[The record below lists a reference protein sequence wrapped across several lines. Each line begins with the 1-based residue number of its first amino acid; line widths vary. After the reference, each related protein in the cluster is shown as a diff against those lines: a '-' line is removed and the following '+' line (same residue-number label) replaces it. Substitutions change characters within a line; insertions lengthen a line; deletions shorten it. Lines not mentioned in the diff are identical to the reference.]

1 MESPRIPQP
10 KIILEG
16 THLTRKTDIA
26 FALAEHPRIIGERK
40 HRWHIPLV
48 SSEWDTFSD
57 EQPTKANPGRS
68 MIEYEPY
75 QEARALEA
83 FHTYT
88 RLFELQRDYYWIVD
102 RFHISTLSHQWTER
116 GREVDFD
123 WLEER
128 LLSLNFHLVLCSR
141 RPETFERARAERLVY
156 SENPRRYDDLQVFV
170 DEQDTMRRFFEKSRL
185 PKLEIDVSDHDE
197 HRAADGILDWVES
210 TGGFWRT
217 EDDDINDKTR
227 GVR

>member
-75 QEARALEA
+75 QE
-83 FHTYT
+83 T
-88 RLFELQRDYYWIVD
+88 RDESERQGERWDSGSWWKNPGLWG
-102 RFHISTLSHQWTER
+102 R
-116 GREVDFD
+116 GRG
-123 WLEER
+123 
-128 LLSLNFHLVLCSR
+128 SLGSGAL
-141 RPETFERARAERLVY
+141 
-156 SENPRRYDDLQVFV
+156 
-170 DEQDTMRRFFEKSRL
+170 
-185 PKLEIDVSDHDE
+185 
-197 HRAADGILDWVES
+197 
-210 TGGFWRT
+210 
-217 EDDDINDKTR
+217 
-227 GVR
+227 